1 MSLFSP
7 ELGVLTSVLS
17 IDQGSLRV
25 TLLTG
30 HDILAVDRGG
40 KSDPYAVF
48 TLNGERVFKSS
59 IKKKTVNPDWH
70 EDFSLSVVRIRM

>member
-1 MSLFSP
+1 
-7 ELGVLTSVLS
+7 
-17 IDQGSLRV
+17 V

-59 IKKKTVNPDWH
+59 VKKKTVHPEWH
-70 EDFSLSVVRIRM
+70 EDFSVSVVSNSHIKSSNAHNNSL

>member
-1 MSLFSP
+1 MALHFFLTLVFTPVLF
-7 ELGVLTSVLS
+7 

-30 HDILAVDRGG
+30 HDLHGVDRGG

-59 IKKKTVNPDWH
+59 IKKKTVHPEWH
-70 EDFSLSVVRIRM
+70 EDFLVTVVSTHI